1 MGSENFSA
9 SDLREAEAEV
19 DLPEIGDE
27 SRYNALMAVI
37 CNRTT
42 VRKFNPEYV
51 VPERHYDLIMEAA
64 RHGPSGANSQPWQF
78 IVVRDAELKAKIAK
92 YFVAEQRFR
101 AKAKMKFPT
110 PDYRGLATAPGF
122 VVVCSDMRWTNA
134 FPVLND
140 GSELDRMYHENAER
154 ILLQSVAAATMSAHL
169 AAAALGYNVWWV
181 TAIGQE
187 EAQRAMRPLLGIPD
201 EISVLDIFL
210 FGPSAARP
218 YKRWRRSMD
227 EILHWDSYNRDH
239 LMADSELKN
248 WIKARRHRVMFKD
261 ASNVD

>member
-1 MGSENFSA
+1 
-9 SDLREAEAEV
+9 
-19 DLPEIGDE
+19 
-27 SRYNALMAVI
+27 
-37 CNRTT
+37 
-42 VRKFNPEYV
+42 
-51 VPERHYDLIMEAA
+51 
-64 RHGPSGANSQPWQF
+64 SGANSQPWQF
-78 IVVRDAELKAKIAK
+78 IVIRDAAVKAQIAE

-140 GSELDRMYHENAER
+140 GSDLDRMYHENAER

-187 EAQRAMRPLLGIPD
+187 EAQAAMRPLLGIP
-201 EISVLDIFL
+201 EKISVLDIFL
-210 FGPSAARP
+210 FGPPAATP
-218 YKRWRRSMD
+218 YKRWRRPME
-227 EILHWDSYNRDH
+227 EILHRDRYNGDH
-239 LMADSELKN
+239 FMSDDALND
-248 WIKARRHRVMFKD
+248 WIKTRRHRVMYKD
-261 ASNVD
+261 ASKVD

>member
-1 MGSENFSA
+1 MTDTTPA
-9 SDLREAEAEV
+9 VDLTEAEAEV

-27 SRYNALMAVI
+27 SRYDALMQTI
-37 CNRTT
+37 RNRVT
-42 VRKFNPEYV
+42 VRKFDPDYV
-51 VPERHYDLIMEAA
+51 VPERHYEMILEAA

-78 IVVRDAELKAKIAK
+78 IVIRDADTKAQIAD

-140 GSELDRMYHENAER
+140 GSDLDRMYHENAER

-187 EAQRAMRPLLGIPD
+187 EAQQAMRPLLGIPD

-210 FGPSAARP
+210 FGPPAAKP
-218 YKRWRRSMD
+218 YKWWRRPMQ
-227 EILHWDSYNRDH
+227 EILHRDRYDKSTF
-239 LMADSELKN
+239 MTDEELDD
-248 WIKARRHRVMFKD
+248 WIKTRRHRVMYKD
-261 ASNVD
+261 ASKID

>member
-1 MGSENFSA
+1 M
-9 SDLREAEAEV
+9 SDTTPAVDLAAAEAEV
-19 DLPEIGDE
+19 DLPKIGDR
-27 SRYNALMAVI
+27 SRYDALMQTMR
-37 CNRTT
+37 NRVT
-42 VRKFNPEYV
+42 VRKFDASYT
-51 VPERHYDLIMEAA
+51 VPEEHFEMILEAA
-64 RHGPSGANSQPWQF
+64 RHAPSGANAQPWQF
-78 IVVRDAELKAKIAK
+78 VVVRDAGLKQKITD

-122 VVVCSDMRWTNA
+122 VVVCSDMRWINA

-140 GSELDRMYHENAER
+140 GSDLDRMYKENAER

-187 EAQRAMRPLLGIPD
+187 QAQKEMRPLLGIPD

-210 FGPSAARP
+210 FGPPAQKP
-218 YKRWRRSMD
+218 YKRWRRSMEEIVHMDRYDRSHFMSD
-227 EILHWDSYNRDH
+227 E
-239 LMADSELKN
+239 ELED
-248 WIKARRHRVMFKD
+248 WIRNRRHRVMFRD
-261 ASNVD
+261 ATKID